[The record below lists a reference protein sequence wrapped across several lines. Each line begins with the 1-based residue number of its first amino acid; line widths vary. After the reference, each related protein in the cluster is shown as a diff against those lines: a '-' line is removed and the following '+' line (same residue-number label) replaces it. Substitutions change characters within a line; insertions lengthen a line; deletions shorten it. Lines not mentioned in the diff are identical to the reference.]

1 MSNGVS
7 PGFAAAVVPSRDAA
21 NLRFDAPIAV
31 NDVSAAATLSNRHAA
46 YAAEGVR
53 ALLAVPLHIR
63 GSWSGSLVFYYR
75 SVQHFDHIRMETAAA
90 LGNLCAVAIST
101 AELYEEQLAQRE
113 RVERAHRQSTF
124 LARAGVILGS
134 SLDYEATLQAVAQLA
149 VPDIADWCAV
159 DIADD
164 EGRLKRLGTA
174 HIDPAKIEFARTLRR
189 ALSRGA

>member
-1 MSNGVS
+1 MRR
-7 PGFAAAVVPSRDAA
+7 RD
-21 NLRFDAPIAV
+21 P
-31 NDVSAAATLSNRHAA
+31 
-46 YAAEGVR
+46 
-53 ALLAVPLHIR
+53 
-63 GSWSGSLVFYYR
+63 
-75 SVQHFDHIRMETAAA
+75 
-90 LGNLCAVAIST
+90 T
-101 AELYEEQLAQRE
+101 AELYQEQLAQRE

-149 VPDIADWCAV
+149 VPDIADWCTV

-174 HIDPAKIEFARTLRR
+174 TSIRRNRIRANSAR